1 MITRSPLGQI
11 TQPIFKNP
19 KLLMEK
25 LIIKNFAGLQNVE
38 IIPKKIN
45 LLIGPQASGKSIIAK
60 LLFYFRSFIQEIF
73 LAGFNLESKPE
84 FDKRM
89 QGLFKQY
96 FPLGS
101 WGELEFAIQY
111 SLNSEYI
118 TINRK
123 IIERR
128 ASKLNL
134 AYSDFYK
141 KALSQARTIV
151 SKVEDSP
158 SFWKVIRESGLDVY
172 PQAQIKFL
180 TRTSEKLNT
189 EAVFDQ
195 LFIPAGR
202 SLFAIYD
209 NNIFGFLSKNLTIDP
224 LLVQFGRYY
233 EQARNFAP
241 KSVHEFKDQD
251 ADTLFLEFA
260 YLKSRILSG
269 EYIRY
274 QGKDYIESS
283 DGRAVKLSHSSSGQ
297 QETLPLILTLEN
309 LLFSLVFSSPVTT
322 SLGFSIYIEEPEA
335 HLFPSAQRDIVN
347 LIVTAY
353 NAKSDQFRFF
363 LTTHSPYILT
373 SFNNLIQAGILSK
386 NGHRDQ
392 VLKVIPAS
400 QILDPDDVAAYHVV
414 DGQARNIIDPE
425 TQLIDAQIIDSISE
439 ELAIQFDQL
448 LDIE

>member
-1 MITRSPLGQI
+1 
-11 TQPIFKNP
+11 
-19 KLLMEK
+19 MEK
-25 LIIKNFAGLQNVE
+25 LIIQGFAGLQDIE

-84 FDKRM
+84 FDRRM
-89 QGLFKQY
+89 KGLFEQY

-101 WGELEFAIQY
+101 WGKLGFAIQY

-123 IIERR
+123 FIGRR
-128 ASKLNL
+128 VSKLDL
-134 AYSDFYK
+134 AYSDFYR
-141 KALSQARTIV
+141 KALSEAKNIIGE
-151 SKVEDSP
+151 VEDSP
-158 SFWKVIRESGLDVY
+158 SFWKVVRESGLDVY

-180 TRTSEKLNT
+180 TKTSEKLNT

-209 NNIFGFLSKNLTIDP
+209 NNIFSFLSKDLIIDP
-224 LLVQFGRYY
+224 LLIQFGRYY
-233 EQARNFAP
+233 EQARNFAV
-241 KSVHEFKDQD
+241 KSGHEFEDRGTD
-251 ADTLFLEFA
+251 ALFLEFA

-269 EYIRY
+269 EYIRH

-309 LLFSLVFSSPVTT
+309 LLFSPVFNRPATT

-347 LIVTAY
+347 LIVTTY
-353 NAKSDQFRFF
+353 NAKSNQFRFF

-386 NGHRDQ
+386 NGHHDQ

-414 DGQARNIIDPE
+414 DGKARNIIDPE

>member
-1 MITRSPLGQI
+1 
-11 TQPIFKNP
+11 
-19 KLLMEK
+19 MEK
-25 LIIKNFAGLQNVE
+25 LIIQGFAGLQDIE

-60 LLFYFRSFIQEIF
+60 LLFYFRSFVQEIF
-73 LAGFNLESKPE
+73 FAGFNSESKPE
-84 FDKRM
+84 FDKTM
-89 QGLFKQY
+89 KILFEQY
-96 FPLGS
+96 FPLES
-101 WGELEFAIQY
+101 WGESEFTIQY
-111 SLNSEYI
+111 LLFSEYI
-118 TINRK
+118 AINCNKNIKRNTS
-123 IIERR
+123 R
-128 ASKLNL
+128 LDL
-134 AYSDFYK
+134 TYSDFYK
-141 KALSQARTIV
+141 KALSQARLIV
-151 SKVEDSP
+151 RKVEDSP
-158 SFWKVIRESGLDVY
+158 SFWKVIRESGLGVY
-172 PQAQIKFL
+172 PQAQVKFL
-180 TRTSEKLNT
+180 TKTSEKLNT

-209 NNIFGFLSKNLTIDP
+209 NNIFSFLSKDLTIDP

-233 EQARNFAP
+233 EQARNFAI
-241 KSVHEFKDQD
+241 KSGHEFENQNID
-251 ADTLFLEFA
+251 ALFLEFA

-269 EYIRY
+269 EYIRH

-297 QETLPLILTLEN
+297 QETLPLILILEN
-309 LLFSLVFSSPVTT
+309 LLFSPVFSSTTIT
-322 SLGFSIYIEEPEA
+322 SLGHSIYIEEPEA

-386 NGHRDQ
+386 DGHRDQ
-392 VLKVIPAS
+392 VLKVIPAY

-414 DGQARNIIDPE
+414 DGKARNIIDPE

-439 ELAIQFDQL
+439 ELEIQFDQL
-448 LDIE
+448 LEIL

>member
-1 MITRSPLGQI
+1 
-11 TQPIFKNP
+11 
-19 KLLMEK
+19 MEK
-25 LIIKNFAGLQNVE
+25 LIIKNFAGLQNIE

-60 LLFYFRSFIQEIF
+60 LLFYFRSFIQGIF

-84 FDKRM
+84 LDRRM
-89 QGLFKQY
+89 KGLFEQY

-101 WGELEFAIQY
+101 WGESEFTIQY
-111 SLNSEYI
+111 LISSEFISI
-118 TINRK
+118 TCNK
-123 IIERR
+123 SSKKN
-128 ASKLNL
+128 ASRLDL

-141 KALSQARTIV
+141 KALPQARLIV
-151 SKVEDSP
+151 KKVEESP
-158 SFWKVIRESGLDVY
+158 SLWQVIRESGLGIY

-180 TRTSEKLNT
+180 KKTSEKLST
-189 EAVFDQ
+189 ESVFDQ

-209 NNIFGFLSKNLTIDP
+209 NNIFGFLSKDLTIDP
-224 LLVQFGRYY
+224 LLVKFGRYY
-233 EQARNFAP
+233 EQARNFAI
-241 KSVHEFKDQD
+241 KSDHEFENRDTD
-251 ADTLFLEFA
+251 ALFLEFA

-269 EYIRY
+269 EYIRH

-297 QETLPLILTLEN
+297 QETLPLILILEN
-309 LLFSLVFSSPVTT
+309 LLFSPVFSSTTIT
-322 SLGFSIYIEEPEA
+322 SLGYSIYIEEPEA

-400 QILDPDDVAAYHVV
+400 QILDPDDVAAYHVA
-414 DGQARNIIDPE
+414 DGKARNIIDPE